1 MDRGGSDWALFVDW
15 CVAAGEQALPASPG
29 TVLAFFEDA
38 PAGRATLARRARA
51 IDAAHSTAGAGAP
64 GRDALVASSVAG
76 QRDRY
81 DPQAVARALRSAP
94 VGGWPASLV
103 GRRDAAIVA
112 LVCAA
117 GLSRDQVRRLRGL
130 DVAWAAGRLDIGSP
144 PGACPR
150 CALSR
155 WHSAWLLVAAAGW
168 RMARVRI
175 EELGA
180 ALAEDAVEHDCSRSA
195 GLISA
200 RDGPPALGAVTLGA
214 VALGTAALDAVEL
227 GAVERWPLFSPIG
240 HQGQVGL
247 GRPLSR
253 RSLTAVVSARLGA
266 VAPMFGAAAHGLP
279 GPAPVLAKPPPSP
292 AEQAAQLGR
301 LDELCVVLER
311 VGDEAEACLLA
322 WAGERGG

>member
-76 QRDRY
+76 QGDRY

-94 VGGWPASLV
+94 VGGWPAGLV

-168 RMARVRI
+168 RIARARI

-180 ALAEDAVEHDCSRSA
+180 ALADDAVEHDCSRST
-195 GLISA
+195 GLTST
-200 RDGPPALGAVTLGA
+200 RDGPPALGPAG
-214 VALGTAALDAVEL
+214 
-227 GAVERWPLFSPIG
+227 RWPLFSPIG

-266 VAPMFGAAAHGLP
+266 VAPMLGAAAHGLP

-292 AEQAAQLGR
+292 AERAAQLDR